1 MSTALAVRPGT
12 ESRNITVVPQKN
24 DLFEELISLTNEISQ
39 HAFGFFQNR
48 GSRHGNDL
56 EDWFKAESELLQQV
70 PVEMSESKEGYTVRA
85 EVPGF
90 DAKDLTVRV
99 GQNSICIHGKN
110 EQKKEQ
116 KKDKEMKY
124 TEVSSQEFCRRIDLP
139 LAIDPNKV
147 SAHLDNGVLKLDLQ
161 KAAPA
166 KKLEAK
172 AA

>member
-1 MSTALAVRPGT
+1 MSTALAVRSST
-12 ESRNITVVPQKN
+12 ESKNITVILQKN
-24 DLFEELISLTNEISQ
+24 DLFEELVALTDRIRQ
-39 HAFGFFQNR
+39 RAFGFFQNR
-48 GSRHGNDL
+48 GASRGNDL

-70 PVEMSESKEGYTVRA
+70 PVEMSETDEAYTVRA

-90 DAKDLTVRV
+90 DAKNLTVRA
-99 GQNSICIHGKN
+99 GQNSICIHGK
-110 EQKKEQ
+110 KEQ
-116 KKDKEMKY
+116 KKDKETEY
-124 TEVSSQEFCRRIDLP
+124 TEVSSQEFCRCIDLP

-161 KAAPA
+161 KVAPA

>member
-12 ESRNITVVPQKN
+12 ESTNVTIVPQKN
-24 DLFEELISLTNEISQ
+24 DLFEELLALTDKISQ
-39 HAFGFFQNR
+39 RAFGFFQNR
-48 GSRHGNDL
+48 GSRHGDDL

-70 PVEMSESKEGYTVRA
+70 PVELSESKDGYTVRA

-90 DAKDLTVRV
+90 DAKDLTVRA

-110 EQKKEQ
+110 EQKQEQ
-116 KKDKEMKY
+116 KKDKETY

-147 SAHLDNGVLKLDLQ
+147 SAHLDKGVLKLDLQ